1 MTGSCRL
8 TVVGEGRRADLSVP
22 ASVPL
27 ADLVAELADLVLG
40 RSPDA
45 LPAPLVLARPTGPA
59 LSLDRSLEELGIVD
73 GEVLVLREATEASD
87 VPVVDDLAEAVGEA
101 LQRRAG
107 RWSPDQRRRLVPLAG
122 ALVAA
127 LGGLALIGPLSG
139 ALGAPPALALAL
151 ALLAAGAVLERLRDR
166 EWAGAALALASL
178 PWFAAGAAALFEAAA
193 PGRAATVAGAGVGV
207 LIGSGP
213 AIFAAPRLVAP
224 VAGLGVAAVAAGVAG
239 GAMLAG
245 FGAVEVAAV
254 LAVVLVAGL
263 YVLPAVAMRASG
275 LVHVPDRATVS
286 EVAEVV
292 EQGRQLLPA
301 LLAGTAVAATVAATV
316 LAWAGAGAAPFLAA
330 AVAGCLLLRARSLDF
345 TGEVVAVGGSGLAAS
360 VIVGAAVGA
369 RVPGLGA
376 AAIPLVA
383 VLAGLGLA
391 VAVLAGGSVR
401 SPGWRRFLSRAE
413 LAGAI
418 ALIPLCL
425 AVVGFFA
432 VVADLGQSLGLSR

>member
-59 LSLDRSLEELGIVD
+59 LSLDRSLEELGVVD

-178 PWFAAGAAALFEAAA
+178 PWFAAG
-193 PGRAATVAGAGVGV
+193 AGAGVGV

-369 RVPGLGA
+369 RVGLGA